1 MELEFQHLLQVAL
14 VERGL
19 VVQLVLAQQ
28 ALRVIL
34 EAQVMVVQVDHR
46 MEAHNLVELVV
57 FLLAQR
63 RQDLARLV

>member
-1 MELEFQHLLQVAL
+1 MELEFQHLLQVVL

-57 FLLAQR
+57 LLLAQR